1 MEEKHKKIC
10 SIAGIVIFLLFSA
23 AVAWLIGRPLLQFV
37 SEPEK
42 FRLWVDSHGLLGPL
56 AFVGMMVLQ
65 VFVAVIPGEPLEIG
79 AGYAFGAVE
88 GTILCIVGAA
98 IGSILVFL
106 FVRRFGVKAVEVF
119 ISREKIQSLRFLQ
132 NTRRVHIFLMVA
144 FLLPG
149 TPKDVLCY
157 VSGLTTMKLGY
168 FILISSLCRLPSV
181 VTSTIGGNALGSG
194 QWITAL
200 VVFSITLVI
209 SVIGLLIYKRILRLR
224 EEHHHGTDCNY
235 PNS

>member
-1 MEEKHKKIC
+1 MKDKDKLR
-10 SIAGIVIFLLFSA
+10 AAVGIGIFVLLSA
-23 AVAWLIGRPLLQFV
+23 AVAWLIGKPLLQFV

-42 FRLWVDSHGLLGPL
+42 FRQWVDSHGLLGPL
-56 AFVGMMVLQ
+56 AFLGMMVLQ

-88 GTILCIVGAA
+88 GTILCILGAA
-98 IGSILVFL
+98 IGSTLVFL
-106 FVRRFGVKAVEVF
+106 FVRRFGVRAVEVF

-132 NTRRVHIFLMVA
+132 NTRRVHLFLLVA

-157 VSGLTTMKLGY
+157 VAGLTTLKLGP
-168 FILISSLCRLPSV
+168 FILISSICRLPSI

-194 QWITAL
+194 QWGMAAI
-200 VVFSITLVI
+200 VFAATLVI
-209 SVIGLLIYKRILRLR
+209 SAIGLWIYKRILRLR
-224 EEHHHGTDCNY
+224 EEHHHGTD
-235 PNS
+235 

>member
-1 MEEKHKKIC
+1 M
-10 SIAGIVIFLLFSA
+10 GIGIFVLFSA
-23 AVAWLIGRPLLQFV
+23 AVAWLIGKPLLQFV

-42 FRLWVDSHGLLGPL
+42 FRQWVDSHGLLGPL
-56 AFVGMMVLQ
+56 AFLGMMLLQ

-88 GTILCIVGAA
+88 GTILCILGAA
-98 IGSILVFL
+98 IGSTLVFL
-106 FVRRFGVKAVEVF
+106 FVRRFGVRAVEVF

-132 NTRRVHIFLMVA
+132 NTRRVHLFLLVA

-157 VSGLTTMKLGY
+157 VAGLTTLKLGP
-168 FILISSLCRLPSV
+168 FILISSICRLPSI

-194 QWITAL
+194 QWGMAAI
-200 VVFSITLVI
+200 VFAATLVI
-209 SVIGLLIYKRILRLR
+209 SAIGLWIYKRILQLR
-224 EEHHHGTDCNY
+224 EEHHHGTD
-235 PNS
+235 

>member
-1 MEEKHKKIC
+1 MEEKHKKLC

-56 AFVGMMVLQ
+56 AFLGMMVLQ
-65 VFVAVIPGEPLEIG
+65 VFVAIIPGEPLEIG

-88 GTILCIVGAA
+88 GTVLCLLGAA
-98 IGSILVFL
+98 IGSTLVFL

-119 ISREKIQSLRFLQ
+119 ISREKIHSLRFLQ
-132 NTRRVHIFLMVA
+132 NTRRVHLFLVVA

-157 VSGLTTMKLGY
+157 VAGLTTMKLGY
-168 FILISSLCRLPSV
+168 FVLISSICRLPSV
-181 VTSTIGGNALGSG
+181 ITSTIGGNALGSG
-194 QWITAL
+194 QWITAIL
-200 VVFSITLVI
+200 VFAFTLLI
-209 SVIGLLIYKRILRLR
+209 SAIGLLIYKRILRFR
-224 EEHHHGTDCNY
+224 EEHHHGVD
-235 PNS
+235 

>member
-1 MEEKHKKIC
+1 MKEKDKLR
-10 SIAGIVIFLLFSA
+10 AAVGIGIFVLLSA
-23 AVAWLIGRPLLQFV
+23 AVAWLIGKPLLQFV

-42 FRLWVDSHGLLGPL
+42 FRQWVDSHGLLGPL
-56 AFVGMMVLQ
+56 AFLGMMVLQ

-88 GTILCIVGAA
+88 GTLLCILGAA
-98 IGSILVFL
+98 IGSTLVFL
-106 FVRRFGVKAVEVF
+106 FVRRFGVRAVEVF

-132 NTRRVHIFLMVA
+132 NTRRVHLFLLVA

-157 VSGLTTMKLGY
+157 VAGLTTLKLGP
-168 FILISSLCRLPSV
+168 FILISSICRLPSI

-194 QWITAL
+194 QWGMAAI
-200 VVFSITLVI
+200 VFAATLVI
-209 SVIGLLIYKRILRLR
+209 SAIGLWIYKRILRLR
-224 EEHHHGTDCNY
+224 EEHHHGTD
-235 PNS
+235 